1 MHIFDE
7 SPWIFNTRDMDA
19 SEHFVIIT
27 GPLGGEQK
35 RFTKMLCDD
44 FNHYRKIV
52 LFKTKPKS
60 DKETAGVDGYF
71 IDKQRFGEM
80 VGDSKFLFYRSL
92 PDGNFEGFSHW
103 HAGENNEWG
112 RPLLHTC
119 DYDEALNFK
128 TMLGEKCCIVY
139 LNNQS
144 NIEISLEQNPEIT
157 YIVNATDTPN
167 SVLENLKYVIKK
179 YF

>member
-1 MHIFDE
+1 MYIHEIPSLIINTTNMHQDVLLFI
-7 SPWIFNTRDMDA
+7 T
-19 SEHFVIIT
+19 T
-27 GPLGGEQK
+27 GPLGGDYKKITQ
-35 RFTKMLCDD
+35 MLLEDYNN
-44 FNHYRKIV
+44 FRKAV
-52 LFKTKPKS
+52 LYTTAKKK
-60 DKETAGVDGYF
+60 DKETVGVDGYF
-71 IDKQRFGEM
+71 VNEQLFGEM

-167 SVLENLKYVIKK
+167 SVLENLKFVIKK
-179 YF
+179 FF